1 MTLIT
6 QPFFITHNTTI
17 LYHSRDT
24 ALSITHTTQPLCHFN
39 THIHVFLVE
48 SGVVENAVRVSD
60 LLGHGLRLH
69 SAVNTR
75 QSSQQL
81 PAQCSQHKTE
91 QSTAACTVQSTQDR
105 AVNSCLHSAVNTRQ
119 SSQQLIHSAVNTR
132 QSSQQLPAQCSH
144 HKTKQSTADAQCS
157 QHTTEQSTAACTVQS
172 TQDKA
177 VNSCLRSAVN
187 TRKAVNSCL
196 SSAVNTRQ
204 SSQQLPGQCSQHKT
218 EQSTAARTVQSTQ
231 DRAVNNYCTV

>member
-6 QPFFITHNTTI
+6 QPFFII
-17 LYHSRDT
+17 
-24 ALSITHTTQPLCHFN
+24 HTTQPPCHFN

-81 PAQCSQHKTE
+81 MHTAVNTRQSSQQLIHSVVNTRQSSQQLPAQCSQHKRSQQLPAQCSQHETK

-105 AVNSCLHSAVNTRQ
+105 AVNSDLHSAVNKIKIFPFWF
-119 SSQQLIHSAVNTR
+119 L
-132 QSSQQLPAQCSH
+132 
-144 HKTKQSTADAQCS
+144 
-157 QHTTEQSTAACTVQS
+157 
-172 TQDKA
+172 
-177 VNSCLRSAVN
+177 
-187 TRKAVNSCL
+187 
-196 SSAVNTRQ
+196 
-204 SSQQLPGQCSQHKT
+204 
-218 EQSTAARTVQSTQ
+218 
-231 DRAVNNYCTV
+231 

>member
-119 SSQQLIHSAVNTR
+119 SNQQLPAQCSQHKTEQSTTTCTMQSTQDRAVNSCLHSAVNTR
-132 QSSQQLPAQCSH
+132 QSSQQLPAQCS
-144 HKTKQSTADAQCS
+144 
-157 QHTTEQSTAACTVQS
+157 
-172 TQDKA
+172 
-177 VNSCLRSAVN
+177 
-187 TRKAVNSCL
+187 
-196 SSAVNTRQ
+196 
-204 SSQQLPGQCSQHKT
+204 QL
-218 EQSTAARTVQSTQ
+218 
-231 DRAVNNYCTV
+231 